1 MQNAQYPDF
10 KAGFKYQNIGN
21 IVGTLNYAKELKRK
35 DESIY
40 GWEFLINAKGF
51 GSVNVR
57 IPMMDRAQS
66 SIDNFPVEDKPRV
79 RAGLTR
85 IEQFTTD
92 KGKTY
97 TNATTFVELS
107 EAVTVNGDKM
117 NDNIAG
123 RVAGEVFDIQPI
135 QGQSGAAALK
145 LKVVT
150 YPTDKNDEKKR
161 AVQSDGTPV
170 DPQVLTFEV
179 HDTNVIN
186 QLQQTVRQ
194 GSNIE
199 IGYKYFN
206 KSMVQY
212 DEYGYPINDENNTIE
227 RLEIGKLTVHGAS
240 QNQGAFGGGFGGQQK
255 EFGNQQQQGF
265 GGQRGFGQQDYQ
277 QKQQSYGQQNG
288 FGQQQQGGFG
298 QQQQQQGNP
307 FGNQQQQNFGQSQ
320 QQTQQQNFGDPNQYN
335 MPNEQIPFMSE
346 YQQPQGNPQ
355 GGFGQMNDPFQG
367 QGSVIQE
374 GSPAYEDAQRAFGNA
389 GGQQNGFG
397 FGN

>member
-1 MQNAQYPDF
+1 MQNKQYPDF
-10 KAGFKYQNIGN
+10 KSGFKYQNIGN
-21 IVGTLNYAKELKRK
+21 IVGMLNYAKELKRK
-35 DESIY
+35 DDSVY

-85 IEQFTTD
+85 IEQFTSD

-123 RVAGEVFDIQPI
+123 RVAGEVFDIQQI
-135 QGQSGAAALK
+135 QGLNGAAALK

-161 AVQSDGTPV
+161 AFQAEGTPV
-170 DPQVLTFEV
+170 DPQVLTFEA
-179 HDTNVIN
+179 HDQNIIN
-186 QLQQTVRQ
+186 QLQQTVNQ

-227 RLEIGKLTVHGAS
+227 RLEIGKLTVHGGQQQQ
-240 QNQGAFGGGFGGQQK
+240 QNGTFGGGFG
-255 EFGNQQQQGF
+255 QQQQGF
-265 GGQRGFGQQDYQ
+265 GGQQQGFGGQQGFGQQAPPQQYQ
-277 QKQQSYGQQNG
+277 QQQQNFGQQQNG
-288 FGQQQQGGFG
+288 FGQQQNQQNGFG
-298 QQQQQQGNP
+298 YQPQQG
-307 FGNQQQQNFGQSQ
+307 FNQQQNQ
-320 QQTQQQNFGDPNQYN
+320 QQPQQGAGDPFNL
-335 MPNEQIPFMSE
+335 PNEQIPFMPE

-355 GGFGQMNDPFQG
+355 AGFGQSNDPFQG
-367 QGSVIQE
+367 QGTILPE
-374 GSPAYEDAQRAFGNA
+374 GSPAYEDAQRAFGNN
-389 GGQQNGFG
+389 GQNGFG